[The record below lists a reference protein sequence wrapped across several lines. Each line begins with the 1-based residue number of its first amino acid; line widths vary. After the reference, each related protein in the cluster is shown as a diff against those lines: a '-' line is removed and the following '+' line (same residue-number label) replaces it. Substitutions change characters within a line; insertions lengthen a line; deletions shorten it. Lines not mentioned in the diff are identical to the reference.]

1 MRSELAG
8 ASCPTIA
15 LAFNVCINIAYNVI
29 TRKIWLEVVAKGGFC
44 ESDVQISENVVM
56 MLWMITLRGQ
66 HSRTSACE
74 KNGTACIAC
83 SRPETYQQQL
93 EP

>member
-8 ASCPTIA
+8 ACCPTSV
-15 LAFNVCINIAYNVI
+15 LAFNVCIYSTYKVI
-29 TRKIWLEVVAKGGFC
+29 TRKNWLGVVAKGGFC

-66 HSRTSACE
+66 RSRTNACV